1 MLNVAIAIVLALAIV
16 LSILFSNFFWLS
28 TGGFIILVF
37 ATYLYLRFS
46 SARYYLLPT
55 TAIHTILVCSNL
67 MVIVPVSIVQ
77 AKRFSPGLPAI
88 FEMMVF
94 GTIVASIMIPG
105 IILLFVGLVMLFV
118 RAKSIKQKLAKTR
131 N

>member
-16 LSILFSNFFWLS
+16 LSILFRNFFWLP
-28 TGGFIILVF
+28 TGGFIILIS

-46 SARYYLLPT
+46 SARYYLRPT
-55 TAIHTILVCSNL
+55 TAIQTLLVCSNL
-67 MVIVPVSIVQ
+67 MVIVPVSIFQ
-77 AKRFSPGLPAI
+77 SKTISPGLPAI

-94 GTIVASIMIPG
+94 GTIIAAIMIPG

-118 RAKSIKQKLAKTR
+118 RAKSIKQKLDKTSG
-131 N
+131 